1 MEGLALKNV
10 IPRWQESWWADDR
23 DCEAHEHHMTAMT
36 PHNGS

>member
-1 MEGLALKNV
+1 MALKNV
-10 IPRWQESWWADDR
+10 IYPDGEESWWADDR